1 MYNNKENLMAYN
13 NRPQYNKVSYQKQS
27 YTSNNNNGSGGTAKI
42 ISTKKDG
49 CILVVELENQNL
61 VRKGYWDNRSNGWKL
76 FPYYD
81 KTKKNPQFNQPRQ
94 PNHNNDMD
102 DQLPQSEKAWL
113 QKPNTDFDPDQYE
126 SELGESTYE

>member
-1 MYNNKENLMAYN
+1 MVVEEHL
-13 NRPQYNKVSYQKQS
+13 RP
-27 YTSNNNNGSGGTAKI
+27 

-81 KTKKNPQFNQPRQ
+81 KTKKSSIQSTRQ

-113 QKPNTDFDPDQYE
+113 KKPNTDFDPNQYE

>member
-13 NRPQYNKVSYQKQS
+13 NRPHYNKGSYQKQS

-61 VRKGYWDNRSNGWKL
+61 VRKGYWDNRSNGW
-76 FPYYD
+76 
-81 KTKKNPQFNQPRQ
+81 
-94 PNHNNDMD
+94 
-102 DQLPQSEKAWL
+102 
-113 QKPNTDFDPDQYE
+113 
-126 SELGESTYE
+126 